1 MYYISIQEAD
11 VVMGEIGPFSSR
23 SAIEALC
30 NLFAFIELEWSIL
43 IFRVDFHTGTNWYK
57 SAVGYC

>member
-1 MYYISIQEAD
+1 
-11 VVMGEIGPFSSR
+11 MGEIGPFSSR

-57 SAVGYC
+57 SAVESSYTPL